1 MLSLLNLIIR
11 NTKVRISIILIVMT
25 DDSFLDFRCKVMTSY
40 IIIFIG
46 NNYNKDFGVLK
57 WNWNLMKFIQI

>member
-40 IIIFIG
+40 ITIFIG

>member
-1 MLSLLNLIIR
+1 MNLIIR